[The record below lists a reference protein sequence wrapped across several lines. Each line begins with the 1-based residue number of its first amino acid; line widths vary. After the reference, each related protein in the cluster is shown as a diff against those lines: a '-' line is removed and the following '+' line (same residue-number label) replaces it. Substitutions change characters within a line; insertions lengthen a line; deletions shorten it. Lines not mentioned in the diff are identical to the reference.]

1 MMWYGYDNLLSAA
14 WIWLPHLGRI
24 WMRRA
29 SEMKS
34 KEDYPEAHL
43 PVQILRHDLTAGILE
58 LTILTFDCEEERD
71 LGCWAQERNFI
82 MVDEFAFMKFHS
94 IT

>member
-1 MMWYGYDNLLSAA
+1 MSFLSEVDRMMWYGYDNLLSAA

-29 SEMKS
+29 SEMKP

-43 PVQILRHDLTAGILE
+43 PGEILRHDLTAGISE
-58 LTILTFDCEEERD
+58 LTILTFDCAKERD
-71 LGCWAQERNFI
+71 LG
-82 MVDEFAFMKFHS
+82 
-94 IT
+94 